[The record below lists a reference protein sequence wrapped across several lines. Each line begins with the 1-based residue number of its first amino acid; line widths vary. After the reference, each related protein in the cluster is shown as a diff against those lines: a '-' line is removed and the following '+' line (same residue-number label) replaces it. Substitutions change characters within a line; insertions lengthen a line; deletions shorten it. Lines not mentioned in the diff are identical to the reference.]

1 MREENNEEIELIK
14 PTITQLIE
22 ERKRKNLEKRKRN
35 QKKPYEQRRKNI
47 IEWTTFYRRNWNL
60 YAVHRLMISLYP
72 FQHIMLYLMGI
83 SSTFFAICSRG
94 LSKTFIV
101 ALGALIHA
109 LLYPYAE
116 VVITSSTI
124 PQAKKMVEK
133 KMENELCKKL
143 SPVLQY
149 YYDNDDIKFSYN
161 DNEIKVEVKPTSS
174 TILVLPC
181 LDSARG
187 ENIKLH
193 NSPLWLVT
201 ISKNKLGKK
210 PGNLKW

>member
-1 MREENNEEIELIK
+1 MNENEEIEFK
-14 PTITQLIE
+14 QPTITELIE
-22 ERKRKNLEKRKRN
+22 ERKRKNEA
-35 QKKPYEQRRKNI
+35 KKKKNKKIPYEQRRKNI
-47 IEWTTFYRRNWNL
+47 IEWITFYRRNWNL
-60 YAVHRLMISLYP
+60 YAVHRLMLSLYP

-83 SSTFFAICSRG
+83 SNTFFAICSRG

-101 ALGALIHA
+101 ALGALIHG

-124 PQAKKMVEK
+124 PQAKKMVDK

-143 SPVLQY
+143 SPLLQY
-149 YYDNDDIKFSYN
+149 YYEHEDIKFSYS
-161 DNEIKVEVKPTSS
+161 DNEIKVEIKPTNS

-187 ENIKLH
+187 GNIKLH

>member
-1 MREENNEEIELIK
+1 M
-14 PTITQLIE
+14 
-22 ERKRKNLEKRKRN
+22 
-35 QKKPYEQRRKNI
+35 
-47 IEWTTFYRRNWNL
+47 
-60 YAVHRLMISLYP
+60 
-72 FQHIMLYLMGI
+72 
-83 SSTFFAICSRG
+83 
-94 LSKTFIV
+94 SKTFIV

-149 YYDNDDIKFSYN
+149 YYDNEDIKFSYN

-187 ENIKLH
+187 ERATLLIYEECRLLKKTIIDSVFQKWHIHVKL
-193 NSPLWLVT
+193 NS
-201 ISKNKLGKK
+201 
-210 PGNLKW
+210 